1 MSTVSDLSLV
11 IDEKNQTFIDKNKA
25 ELADLSKYSTEALE
39 WLMMEHYQFSFQNV
53 EFLADSAQVSGGF
66 DTNTVKEELIRNHG
80 EENGHAAIYKDALKR
95 VNCDI
100 EERVEF
106 PATSQFLEKIGQLSN
121 TTPSTVLGTMFATE
135 TAAIFEHEVF
145 LDVSKE
151 VIKRGE
157 WGQKGDR
164 LVGFHEMHLSGV
176 EQSHRDEL
184 GIFLKG
190 VPVDQEIITKEGDRP
205 TIHVTQ
211 ALEGAE
217 QAIEAMVT
225 WWDTMINKAKTM
237 SQAATA

>member
-1 MSTVSDLSLV
+1 MSTDLATV
-11 IDEKNQTFIDKNKA
+11 IDEKNQAFIDKNKA
-25 ELADLSKYSTEALE
+25 ELADLSQYSTAALE

-66 DTNTVKEELIRNHG
+66 DTEAVKQELIRNHA

-100 EERVEF
+100 EQREEF
-106 PATSQFLEKIGQLSN
+106 VPTTQFLNKIGELSN

-145 LDVSKE
+145 LDISTE

-157 WGQKGDR
+157 WGQVGDR
-164 LVGFHEMHLSGV
+164 LLGFHNMHLDGV

-184 GIFLKG
+184 GIFLRG
-190 VPVDQEIITKEGDRP
+190 FPTDQEIAAKDGERP
-205 TIHVTQ
+205 TVNVKQ

-217 QAIEAMVT
+217 QAIEAMIV
-225 WWDTMINKAKTM
+225 WWDHMLNEARTM
-237 SQAATA
+237 SQATATA